1 MGKTDED
8 LRPYNMVLSNY
19 DGKTSH
25 ILDVIQVELF
35 VGSTSRPIL
44 FMVITSNANYN
55 LLLVREWIHG
65 INMVPSTLR

>member
-8 LRPYNMVLSNY
+8 LWPHNMVLSNY
-19 DGKTSH
+19 DGKTNH

-35 VGSTSRPIL
+35 VGSTLRPTL
-44 FMVITSNANYN
+44 FMVITSNTNYN

-65 INMVPSTLR
+65 INMVPSTLH